1 MSLPISVLMT
11 VYNSEKFLKESIMSV
26 LNQTFS
32 DFEFIIIN
40 DGSSDRSLEIIQDFE
55 KQDKRIRVINKKN
68 TGVTNSLNFGVF
80 LAKGDWIARI
90 DADDLCDINR
100 LKIQY
105 EETSNDRSLVLLG
118 ANCIEIND
126 TGIKKKIHKYC
137 LKHQDLKN
145 NLLGLKK
152 FFPHSSYFIRT
163 SAIKKINGY
172 RECIKRSQD
181 FDLSLRLSE
190 IGKLKCIDL
199 PIVSIRKHKNQVSH
213 EENGYR
219 SFLYARIGLFS
230 YLIKESGMEDPLD
243 KKNLSTDYDKFEQFI
258 DKEFK
263 TFFLINS
270 NKSNFLFDLLKKF
283 QFNRDTFFILYNRDK
298 ILKKWFKY
306 NFNSN

>member
-118 ANCIEIND
+118 VNCIKIND
-126 TGIKKKIHKYC
+126 T
-137 LKHQDLKN
+137 
-145 NLLGLKK
+145 
-152 FFPHSSYFIRT
+152 
-163 SAIKKINGY
+163 
-172 RECIKRSQD
+172 
-181 FDLSLRLSE
+181 
-190 IGKLKCIDL
+190 
-199 PIVSIRKHKNQVSH
+199 
-213 EENGYR
+213 
-219 SFLYARIGLFS
+219 
-230 YLIKESGMEDPLD
+230 
-243 KKNLSTDYDKFEQFI
+243 
-258 DKEFK
+258 
-263 TFFLINS
+263 
-270 NKSNFLFDLLKKF
+270 
-283 QFNRDTFFILYNRDK
+283 
-298 ILKKWFKY
+298 
-306 NFNSN
+306 